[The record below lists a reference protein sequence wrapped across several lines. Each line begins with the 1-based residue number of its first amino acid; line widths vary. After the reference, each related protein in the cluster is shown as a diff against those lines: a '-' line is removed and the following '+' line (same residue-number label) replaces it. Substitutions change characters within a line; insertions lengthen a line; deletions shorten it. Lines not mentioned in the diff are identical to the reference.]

1 MATLPHILNSLT
13 PKTKEESKLSQD
25 QETYKTYQNIITT
38 LPRERGWDHGHLYCY
53 KGFWYR
59 DFHLKGV
66 MAVRDHFVARPT
78 DVLLATSPKSGT
90 VWLKALVFAA
100 LSSLNASNPHECV
113 PFLEIQLYT
122 NDRIPDL
129 DALPPPRLF
138 ATHIPYSS
146 LPESVKSS
154 NCRTVYLSR
163 DIRDVFV
170 SLFHF
175 GPVWEH
181 VSEYW
186 KVSLERPDNVLF
198 LKYEEM
204 KRDPVLHLKRLA
216 GFLGRQF
223 SEEEEKEGVVEEI
236 LRICSF
242 ENLKNLEVNK
252 VGVLET
258 ARGGIE
264 NRTFFRSGK
273 VGDWAGCLTPENV
286 RRLKRVVEEKV
297 SGSDGLSFFGGS
309 GDQNGLSHSGVCS
322 AS

>member
-1 MATLPHILNSLT
+1 MQEEVRGADEKTLEKYTHIISTLPKKKSWAN
-13 PKTKEESKLSQD
+13 D
-25 QETYKTYQNIITT
+25 QYKYQ
-38 LPRERGWDHGHLYCY
+38 
-53 KGFWYR
+53 GFWYNG
-59 DFHLKGV
+59 LLLNAV
-66 MAVRDHFVARPT
+66 MSVQDNFKARLSNFLVAS
-78 DVLLATSPKSGT
+78 SPRSGT
-90 VWLKALVFAA
+90 TWLKALVFALLNRGIITDA

-154 NCRTVYLSR
+154 NCRLEPISLEE
-163 DIRDVFV
+163 VFELYCKGV
-170 SLFHF
+170 STH

-216 GFLGRQF
+216 GFLGRPF

-242 ENLKNLEVNK
+242 EHLKNLEVNK

-273 VGDWAGCLTPENV
+273 VGDWGGCLTPENV
-286 RRLKRVVEEKV
+286 RRLERVVEEKV